1 MELIEV
7 QHCHETVRQRAKTV
21 QFRRV
26 GWCGGHNKCA
36 GFQLK
41 SIVFKDLCPSKFLSY
56 LTKVKIMKCTI
67 SLNCDDVDVEF
78 VRSRTS

>member
-7 QHCHETVRQRAKTV
+7 QHCHETVRLTNV
-21 QFRRV
+21 QDFNSKALFSRI
-26 GWCGGHNKCA
+26 
-36 GFQLK
+36 LE
-41 SIVFKDLCPSKFLSY
+41 CPSKFLRY

-78 VRSRTS
+78 VRFRTS